1 MRRKSVST
9 VAALAAALATW
20 SLAAGSL
27 AVGSPPGKTVE
38 NGPVE
43 DSRMAQLHIRLLG
56 VSQ

>member
-1 MRRKSVST
+1 MRRKSISA

-20 SLAAGSL
+20 SLAAGS
-27 AVGSPPGKTVE
+27 PPSDAAE

-43 DSRMAQLHIRLLG
+43 DSRLAQLHIRLLG